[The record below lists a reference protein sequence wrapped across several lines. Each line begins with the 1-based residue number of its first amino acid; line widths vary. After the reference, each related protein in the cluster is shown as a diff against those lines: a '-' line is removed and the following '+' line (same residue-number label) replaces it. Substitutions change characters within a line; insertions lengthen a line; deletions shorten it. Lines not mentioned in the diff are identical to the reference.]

1 MLRSRGVSALFAA
14 VVLSCVETVCGSAWA
29 QGAASSGGNAGWF
42 VPKTAQP
49 APAAS
54 ASRGP
59 ARGAPMP
66 MPAAPAD
73 GDEAQSQTPPVLPL
87 PPVPPSPD
95 IPHGVAPPVPVIGVI
110 SVPDVMRLSSA
121 AQQAEHVLGARR
133 DDLARDAQKEQ
144 GGWRDEQQKLQA
156 QAKNLPSDQIQQR
169 ERHLQERVIS
179 AQRDFRNR
187 NRIIQEAAQ
196 VSLGQIEREL
206 VQIIRQVAGSR
217 GMNLVLHREQ
227 VALSQE
233 GLDITQQVADQLN
246 KVLPTVFIPAAN
258 VDPEVLAKSGTMPTT
273 ADVERQQ
280 QEAPAP
286 TAAPAAAAPA
296 APAHH

>member
-1 MLRSRGVSALFAA
+1 MLRSRGVSALVAA
-14 VVLSCVETVCGSAWA
+14 VVLSCAGTTCVQARA
-29 QGAASSGGNAGWF
+29 QGTAPTGGNAGWF

-49 APAAS
+49 APPAS
-54 ASRGP
+54 APHGP
-59 ARGAPMP
+59 ARTAPVP

-95 IPHGVAPPVPVIGVI
+95 IPRGVAPPVPVIGVI
-110 SVPDVMRLSSA
+110 SVPDVMRLSTA
-121 AQQAEHVLGARR
+121 AQQAERVLGGRR
-133 DDLARDAQKEQ
+133 DELARDAQKEQ
-144 GGWRDEQQKLQA
+144 AGWRDEQQKLQA
-156 QAKNLPSDQIQQR
+156 QAKNMASDQIQQR

-187 NRIIQEAAQ
+187 NRIVQEAAQ

-206 VQIIRQVAGSR
+206 VQIIRQVASSR

-227 VALSQE
+227 VALSQD

-246 KVLPTVFIPAAN
+246 KVLPTVFIPAVN

-286 TAAPAAAAPA
+286 VVAPAATAPAAA
-296 APAHH
+296 HH